1 MPGVVDCAAVGVAD
15 EVMGQEIKVVLVC
28 DTAIPGAA
36 IREYLAPKVPKYML
50 PRYVE
55 QIDKLPRTETEK
67 ILWRHLQY
75 VDDRVQDLEP
85 RTKSARR
92 T

>member
-1 MPGVVDCAAVGVAD
+1 
-15 EVMGQEIKVVLVC
+15 
-28 DTAIPGAA
+28 
-36 IREYLAPKVPKYML
+36 ML

-85 RTKSARR
+85 RTKSVRR